1 MNGITNLQISD
12 RKINPYGGI
21 NFIISAMREK
31 KINEL
36 IDKQLGKRP
45 KQANYSYSDIILSW
59 IYSNLCGAER
69 IEDIQQCKSLFN
81 IPNLKMPSSDRVS
94 QIFRSLATAKEIFN
108 STSGVKHQFNIHD
121 GLNNLMFDIILR
133 LRMLK
138 KGTNYTLDYDNTVID
153 CEKYDAKP
161 TYLKTRGY
169 QPGIC
174 FINKLPIYIE
184 NRNGNS
190 VAQYKIKDTVER
202 GFNILKSKGIAINK
216 FRSDSAACTGE
227 LIKYLDKHPNI
238 EYYIKFHKHRNTPI
252 IASLVKEWEELP
264 KYGIYI
270 GCVYYKLYGR
280 LRRFI
285 VTRKIDDSDPEDYM
299 AILTNNETLTDK
311 EVYYFYN
318 KRGAIERNFDD
329 LKNNF
334 NWSRL
339 PFSFLN
345 ENTVFLIISAI
356 AYIIYQYIINAFSK
370 RIDFVKRSFWL
381 KNFIFHFITV
391 SSEWIGERTLKLY
404 TDKNYHLLL

>member
-21 NFIISAMREK
+21 NFVISAMREK
-31 KINEL
+31 KIDKL
-36 IDKQLGKRP
+36 IDKQLGKRI
-45 KQANYSYSDIILSW
+45 KQALYSYSDVILGW
-59 IYSNLCGAER
+59 VYSNQCGAER

-94 QIFRSLATAKEIFN
+94 QIFRSLATKIEIFN
-108 STSGVKHQFNIHD
+108 SANNVKHQFNIHD
-121 GLNNLMFDIILR
+121 GLNNLMLDIILKLR
-133 LRMLK
+133 LIK
-138 KGTNYTLDYDNTVID
+138 KNKNYTLDYDNTVID
-153 CEKYDAKP
+153 CEKYDSTV
-161 TYLKTRGY
+161 TYLKTKGY
-169 QPGIC
+169 QPGVC
-174 FINKLPIYIE
+174 FIDKMPVYIE

-190 VAQYKIKDTVER
+190 VAQYKIKDTIAR
-202 GFNILKSKGIAINK
+202 GFNILKSKGIVINK

-227 LIKYLDKHPNI
+227 LFKYLDKHSNI
-238 EYYIKFHKHRNTPI
+238 EYYIKFHKHRNPPML
-252 IASLVKEWEELP
+252 ASMVEEWEELP

-270 GCVYYKLYGR
+270 GCVYYKIYGQT
-280 LRRFI
+280 RRFI
-285 VTRKIDDSDPEDYM
+285 VTRKIDDDDPENYM
-299 AILTNNETLTDK
+299 AILTNNEILPNK

-334 NWSRL
+334 NWSRI

-345 ENTVFLIISAI
+345 ENTVFLIISAM

-370 RIDFVKRSFWL
+370 KVDFVKKSFWL

-391 SSEWIGERTLKLY
+391 GSEWIGKQTLKLY
-404 TDKNYHLLL
+404 TDKKYNLLI

>member
-12 RKINPYGGI
+12 RKINPFGGI

-45 KQANYSYSDIILSW
+45 KQANYSYSDVILGW
-59 IYSNLCGAER
+59 IYSNICGAER
-69 IEDIQQCKSLFN
+69 IEDIHQSRDLFN
-81 IPNLKMPSSDRVS
+81 IPNLKIPSSDRVS
-94 QIFRSLATAKEIFN
+94 QILRSLVTETEIF
-108 STSGVKHQFNIHD
+108 TSPEGIKHQFNIHS
-121 GLNNLMFDIILR
+121 GLNNLMFDLILK

-138 KGTNYTLDYDNTVID
+138 KDTEYTLDYDNTIID
-153 CEKYDAKP
+153 CEKYDSKP
-161 TYLKTRGY
+161 TYLKTKGY
-169 QPGIC
+169 QPGVC
-174 FINKLPIYIE
+174 FINKLPVYIE

-190 VAQYKIKDTVER
+190 SAQYKIKETVER
-202 GFNILKSKGIAINK
+202 GFNLLECKGIPIKK
-216 FRSDSAACTGE
+216 FRSDSAACTGK
-227 LIKYLDKHPNI
+227 LFKYLDNHPNI

-252 IASLVKEWEELP
+252 IASMVKEWEELA

-285 VTRKIDDSDPEDYM
+285 VTRKIDDPDLKNYM
-299 AILTNNETLTDK
+299 AILTNNETLPGK

-318 KRGAIERNFDD
+318 KRGAMERNFDD

-356 AYIIYQYIINAFSK
+356 SYIIYQYIINAFSK
-370 RIDFVKRSFWL
+370 KVDFVKRSYWL

-391 SSEWIGERTLKLY
+391 GSEWTSLQTLRLY
-404 TDKNYHLLL
+404 TEKNYQVLW